1 MIYLRRREAFS
12 KRHLKP
18 PKTAS
23 KTRHRLEETT
33 LPLDKS
39 SKKRSQRPR
48 QPARTGMILKVRIPP
63 LADGRSNKSHQWKNQ
78 SRQATNVGSLPVS
91 SIKIY
96 VVVRPRLCHTLK
108 LLAIPCH
115 LTACGS
121 HQHRHQAVPILK
133 PLFLTKSVAAV
144 ILLDLTV

>member
-1 MIYLRRREAFS
+1 MIYLKRRDAFS

-63 LADGRSNKSHQWKNQ
+63 LADGLSNKSHQWKNQ

-91 SIKIY
+91 SKKIY
-96 VVVRPRLCHTLK
+96 ILARPLVCQL
-108 LLAIPCH
+108 LIMLAIPYH
-115 LTACGS
+115 LTHPGS
-121 HQHRHQAVPILK
+121 QQHIHQAVPINKQL
-133 PLFLTKSVAAV
+133 LFSQVHKALEV
-144 ILLDLTV
+144 